1 MTKKGALTDREQ
13 RFVDAYCGQ
22 AEGNATT
29 AARLA
34 GYSTKSAGRLGYR
47 LSKKVHVRAE
57 IERRQSMRA
66 EESGITQARVLAELQ
81 LLAFSD
87 LTHYVVDD
95 DGGVQLA
102 GSAPVGAMRALSSI
116 KHRIMTRG
124 TGEKREVTREVELR
138 LWDKPGPLKLAGQHV
153 GLFPNKVEHGGSI
166 DLSGKSEAE
175 LRARLKELAA
185 AC

>member
-1 MTKKGALTDREQ
+1 MKKTTLSEREAK
-13 RFVDAYCGQ
+13 FVDVYCGQ

-34 GYSTKSAGRLGYR
+34 GYSEKSAGRIGYR
-47 LSKKVHVRAE
+47 LSKKVHIRSE

-66 EESGITQARVLAELQ
+66 EESGITQARVLDELT

-87 LTHYVVDD
+87 VTHYVVDD
-95 DGGVQLA
+95 DGVVQLA
-102 GSAPVGAMRALSSI
+102 ATAPAGAIRAVSSI
-116 KHRIMTRG
+116 KHRITTRG
-124 TGEKREVTREVELR
+124 AGDKKEVTREVELR

-166 DLSGKSEAE
+166 DLSGKSEAD
-175 LRARLKELAA
+175 LRKRLKELAA
-185 AC
+185 KC

>member
-1 MTKKGALTDREQ
+1 MKTLSERER

-29 AARLA
+29 AARIA
-34 GYSTKSAGRLGYR
+34 GYSEKSAARIGYR
-47 LSKKVHVRAE
+47 LSKKVHVRSE

-66 EESGITQARVLAELQ
+66 EESGITQTRVLNEVA

-87 LTHYVVDD
+87 VTHYVVDD
-95 DGGVQLA
+95 NGEVALA
-102 GSAPVGAMRALSSI
+102 AGAPVGAMRALASI
-116 KHRIMTRG
+116 KRRITTRG
-124 TGEKREVTREVELR
+124 RGDDREVTREVEVR

-153 GLFPNKVEHGGSI
+153 GLFPNKVEHGGAI
-166 DLSGKSEAE
+166 DLSGKTDEE

-185 AC
+185 KC